1 MNNEC
6 IIRNLSRTTFHRMG
20 KYITQSRWLF
30 RYNSGQNFFSLFNRY
45 DSEVGFPFNLIINIF
60 SITTTDSVIL
70 KIFNL
75 NEKC

>member
-1 MNNEC
+1 MNNVSSEIC
-6 IIRNLSRTTFHRMG
+6 HELLSIEWENILLKADGYFVIILAKT
-20 KYITQSRWLF
+20 
-30 RYNSGQNFFSLFNRY
+30 FFSLFNRY

-70 KIFNL
+70 EIFNL